1 MAAGDR
7 SKDLTDGTIEGLTQ
21 AKLRKAHK
29 CCFSKAIPEGHST
42 NSTTKFPLEKTIRHS
57 LSLPLSS
64 L

>member
-7 SKDLTDGTIEGLTQ
+7 SKGLTDGTIEGLIQ
-21 AKLRKAHK
+21 AKLTKAHK
-29 CCFSKAIPEGHST
+29 CCFSKATPEGHWT
-42 NSTTKFPLEKTIRHS
+42 NRTTKFPLEKTIRLS

>member
-1 MAAGDR
+1 MAAGDG

-21 AKLRKAHK
+21 AQLTKAHK
-29 CCFSKAIPEGHST
+29 CCFSEAVPEGHST
-42 NSTTKFPLEKTIRHS
+42 NQTTKFPLEKTIRHS